1 MRKYH
6 EENRE
11 KQRAAV
17 KKYREENKE
26 KIREKAREYNKRPDV
41 KKSKRE
47 YARKLYWKLKE
58 NKK

>member
-1 MRKYH
+1 MNAAMRKW
-6 EENRE
+6 
-11 KQRAAV
+11 
-17 KKYREENKE
+17 REENKE

-47 YARKLYWKLKE
+47 YARKRYWKLKE